1 MFAVGTFRFCPF
13 RPLAAPHGN
22 GSGGWFAVISRIARP
37 RCADA
42 LKAVVHCLMRRG
54 KQGERG
60 APNSAPPLVAQ
71 RGAGV
76 YPPPREFAARRSP
89 RTCRFDRENM
99 PHIRVPDG
107 IDRKRRE
114 LIALLGGA
122 IGWPLFAHAQPASK
136 VWRIG
141 YLGFGTAA
149 AFADRV
155 EALRAGLRD
164 LGYIEGKNIVIEVR
178 WAETVVQLQE
188 EAAELVR
195 VNVDV

>member
-1 MFAVGTFRFCPF
+1 MSTAGAALLTPF
-13 RPLAAPHGN
+13 RPLAARH
-22 GSGGWFAVISRIARP
+22 SRIARS

-71 RGAGV
+71 RGAGI
-76 YPPPREFAARRSP
+76 YPPLREFAAR
-89 RTCRFDRENM
+89 DRRALLVLIGKIM
-99 PHIRVPDG
+99 PHIRVPDCV
-107 IDRKRRE
+107 DRKRRE

-122 IGWPLFAHAQPASK
+122 IAWPLVAHAQQASK

-149 AFADRV
+149 GFADRA
-155 EALRAGLRD
+155 EALRAG
-164 LGYIEGKNIVIEVR
+164 
-178 WAETVVQLQE
+178 
-188 EAAELVR
+188 
-195 VNVDV
+195 